1 MKMFYKIVILAV
13 SVLSST
19 ISIAK
24 TSEWALSD
32 AGVDYGLTQLGASYR
47 LEGHLL
53 NILIDQD
60 KVLEHLD
67 EQINDGAYNS
77 NYTKNYYISHPVLYF
92 FNSALNASIFIIPRV
107 YQDHPNL
114 NYINVK
120 VRIKYENLLG
130 NDTVGSLLS
139 FEMSRG
145 LNNQINWTRFL
156 PANAGYVYPNFR
168 FSNWALAELTKE
180 HI

>member
-1 MKMFYKIVILAV
+1 MF
-13 SVLSST
+13 VLCST
-19 ISIAK
+19 ISFAK

-32 AGVDYGLTQLGASYR
+32 AGMDYGLEQFGASYR
-47 LEGHLL
+47 LEGHVL

-67 EQINDGAYNS
+67 EQINKGSYNP
-77 NYTKNYYISHPVLYF
+77 NYTRNYFFSHPIVYLYIS
-92 FNSALNASIFIIPRV
+92 ALDASLFIIPRV

-120 VRIKYENLLG
+120 ISIKYENLLG
-130 NDTVGSLLS
+130 NDVINSLLS
-139 FEMSRG
+139 FEMSRS

-156 PANAGYVYPNFR
+156 PVNADYVYPNFR
-168 FSNWALAELTKE
+168 FSNLFLNESIRE
-180 HI
+180 QI